1 MDRELRTLL
10 VEDSEEDAE
19 LVELALRRGGFNVVA
34 HRVENKP
41 AMDDAL
47 TCGSWDV
54 IVADYSMPQFTLREA
69 LDMVRKKGLDI
80 PFLIVSA
87 TIIEEAAI
95 GAMRDGA
102 HDFIMKDKLA
112 RLAPAVERELREAIL
127 RRERRHLEEHVRQN
141 QRMESLG
148 VLAGGVAHDF
158 NNLLVGIMG
167 NASLAID
174 MLPESS
180 PVVPLLDDVVLA
192 IQKAA
197 DLTRQML
204 AYAGKGRFVSEPTD
218 LSVLVQDISG
228 LVRTAIS
235 KKVQLDLQLEPNLP
249 PMDADPTQIQQLAM
263 NLLINGAEAIGDKVG
278 TVTVKTGLCEVDAAT
293 LTTHFTS
300 EGIESGSFVFLE
312 VSDTGCGMC
321 DTVADLRAVLHNEV
335 YRPRA
340 GVGGG
345 AGNRPRTQGRFE
357 GQQRNGK
364 RESV

>member
-1 MDRELRTLL
+1 MDRELNALL

-19 LVELALRRGGFNVVA
+19 LVELAWKRGGFEVMA
-34 HRVENKP
+34 HRVENRLS
-41 AMDDAL
+41 MDESLDSGA
-47 TCGSWDV
+47 WDV
-54 IVADYSMPQFTLREA
+54 IVADYSMPHFTMREA
-69 LDMVRKKGLDI
+69 LDMVHKKGLDI

-87 TIIEEAAI
+87 TIVEEAAI
-95 GAMRDGA
+95 EAMREGA

-192 IQKAA
+192 SQKAA
-197 DLTRQML
+197 ALTRQQL
-204 AYAGKGRFVSEPTD
+204 AYAGKGHYVSEPTD
-218 LSVLVQDISG
+218 LSALVQDISG

-249 PMDADPTQIQQLAM
+249 PIDADPTHVQQLIM
-263 NLLINGAEAIGDKVG
+263 NLLINGAEAIGDKQG
-278 TVTVKTGLCEVDAAT
+278 TVTVTTGRRD
-293 LTTHFTS
+293 
-300 EGIESGSFVFLE
+300 I
-312 VSDTGCGMC
+312 
-321 DTVADLRAVLHNEV
+321 
-335 YRPRA
+335 
-340 GVGGG
+340 
-345 AGNRPRTQGRFE
+345 Q
-357 GQQRNGK
+357 
-364 RESV
+364 